1 LPANVIMPALEM
13 AQDTGRL
20 IRWLKR
26 EGETVRKGEPL
37 MEIETDKVT
46 VEIEATSTGILRGVS
61 ATEGEEIPVGQVIAQ
76 IVAPGE
82 ELGPSASGGSAA
94 KPPATVSRHPPVKA
108 SVLAQKIAT
117 EHNLDLSLVKSNDGR
132 IEKADVLAYLAQNS
146 PQGPAAYEPA
156 AGILP
161 ASPKARRLAKQ
172 QGVDLATVKGSG
184 PQSAVL
190 AADML
195 AMPPARHVGGDAATP
210 APPAKI
216 GVSHVWRIMA
226 ERMSASWTTAPH
238 FYLVRQ
244 VKAAGLVEI
253 RAQIAPAIE
262 KRTGLK
268 PTYTD
273 ILVKFVASVLR
284 DHPRLNARWTDDG
297 IHLNPDINV
306 GVATATD
313 DGLVVPVIH
322 KADALSIGEIV
333 SRRQDLVTR
342 AGDHQLHPPD
352 IADGTFTL
360 SNLGMYGVDA
370 FSAIVNPPQAAIL
383 AVGRIA
389 EQVVP
394 ENGEPVVRPMLILTL
409 SCDHR
414 VVDGARAAIF
424 LNDLASLIETPWQ
437 LLA

>member
-1 LPANVIMPALEM
+1 MPANVIMPALEM

-46 VEIEATSTGILRGVS
+46 TEIEATSTGILRGVS
-61 ATEGEEIPVGQVIAQ
+61 AKDGDVIPVGRVIAQ

-82 ELGPSASGGSAA
+82 ELWSSAGDDSATKAPEAVPGSTAI
-94 KPPATVSRHPPVKA
+94 KA
-108 SVLAQKIAT
+108 SVLARKIAT
-117 EHNLDLSLVKSNDGR
+117 EHNLDLSLVKPNGGR
-132 IEKADVLAYLAQNS
+132 IEKADVLAYLAQS
-146 PQGPAAYEPA
+146 PAIFESVP
-156 AGILP
+156 GIVP

-172 QGVDLATVKGSG
+172 QGVDLATVTGSG
-184 PQSAVL
+184 PQGAVL
-190 AADML
+190 AADMS
-195 AMPPARHVGGDAATP
+195 AMPPAPHAESNTATSVAP
-210 APPAKI
+210 ADV
-216 GVSHVWRIMA
+216 GVSNVWRIMT
-226 ERMSASWTTAPH
+226 ERIRASWTTAPH
-238 FYLVRQ
+238 FYLVRH
-244 VKAAGLVEI
+244 VKAVGLVEM
-253 RAQIAPAIE
+253 RTQIAPAIE
-262 KRTGLK
+262 KRTSLK

-273 ILVKFVASVLR
+273 ILVRLVASVLR
-284 DHPRLNARWTDDG
+284 DHPRLNARWADG
-297 IHLNPDINV
+297 GIRLNSDINV
-306 GVATATD
+306 GVATAID
-313 DGLVVPVIH
+313 EGLVVPVIH
-322 KADALSIGEIV
+322 KADALSIGEIA
-333 SRRQDLVTR
+333 SQREDLVTR
-342 AGDHQLHPPD
+342 AGESKLRPAD

-389 EQVVP
+389 DQVVP
-394 ENGEPVVRPMLILTL
+394 ENGEPVVRPMLTLTL

-424 LNDLASLIETPWQ
+424 LNDLASLIEMPWQ

>member
-1 LPANVIMPALEM
+1 MPANVIMPALEM

-46 VEIEATSTGILRGVS
+46 VEIEATSAGIVRGVS
-61 ATEGEEIPVGQVIAQ
+61 AKEGDVIPVGQVIAQ

-82 ELGPSASGGSAA
+82 ELGPSGGDGSAA
-94 KPPATVSRHPPVKA
+94 RPPETASPSTPIKA

-117 EHNLDLSLVKSNDGR
+117 EHSLDLSLVKPNGSR

-146 PQGPAAYEPA
+146 PQPPTGYESA
-156 AGILP
+156 AGIVP

-172 QGVDLATVKGSG
+172 QGLDLASVKGSG

-190 AADML
+190 AADVL
-195 AMPPARHVGGDAATP
+195 AVPLARHVGGDAAAP
-210 APPAKI
+210 VPPAEI
-216 GVSHVWRIMA
+216 GVSNVWRIMA

-238 FYLVRQ
+238 IYLVRQ
-244 VKAAGLVEI
+244 VKATGLVEM
-253 RAQIAPAIE
+253 RARITPAIE

-273 ILVKFVASVLR
+273 ILVKFVASALR
-284 DHPRLNARWTDDG
+284 DHPRLNARWTGAG
-297 IHLNPDINV
+297 IRLYPDINV
-306 GVATATD
+306 GVATVTD

-322 KADALSIGEIV
+322 KADALSIGEIA
-333 SRRQDLVTR
+333 SRRQDFVAR
-342 AGDHQLHPPD
+342 AGENKLRPRD

-370 FSAIVNPPQAAIL
+370 FNAIVNPPQAAIL

-389 EQVVP
+389 
-394 ENGEPVVRPMLILTL
+394 
-409 SCDHR
+409 
-414 VVDGARAAIF
+414 
-424 LNDLASLIETPWQ
+424 
-437 LLA
+437 